1 MPCPDRSEE
10 VHLPIKR
17 DGSLT
22 TVKKMVIPLG
32 EKGGGE
38 GEEQE
43 LQVFCLKNLNCIFW
57 IRCLDNLISLI
68 AFINLMT
75 CVLIIFCHSE
85 SAHHCFASG
94 AVYKARQ
101 CVCIQHLR
109 SGPGSF
115 AAILVN
121 ICIVFKKKM
130 HAVKKKSDKITLN
143 RFAIKK
149 VQLRHWNK

>member
-1 MPCPDRSEE
+1 MVLSPLWRKWLF
-10 VHLPIKR
+10 HWGKR
-17 DGSLT
+17 AD
-22 TVKKMVIPLG
+22 
-32 EKGGGE
+32 GE

-68 AFINLMT
+68 AFINLVT

-85 SAHHCFASG
+85 SAHHCFANG

-121 ICIVFKKKM
+121 ICIVFKKKKCM
-130 HAVKKKSDKITLN
+130 LKKKSQTRL
-143 RFAIKK
+143 
-149 VQLRHWNK
+149 HWTDLPSKRCS